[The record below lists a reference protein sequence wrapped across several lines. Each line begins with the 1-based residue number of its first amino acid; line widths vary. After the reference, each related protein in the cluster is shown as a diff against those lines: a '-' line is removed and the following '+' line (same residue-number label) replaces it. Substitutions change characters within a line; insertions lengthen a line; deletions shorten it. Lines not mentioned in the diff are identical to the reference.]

1 MADSTSEFNTTSS
14 NNTGDGLSGET
25 SGNEMIGAAE
35 FQDPIGSSTN
45 PTVANL
51 MGEFGGNMLQRLNGA
66 KGRGDLVMAFGV
78 VMILVILIIPMPT
91 WMLDISL
98 AFSITFSV
106 MVLMTVIF
114 LNKPL
119 EFNAFPTVLLLA
131 TLIRLSLNLASTR
144 LILSNGHEGTGAA
157 GKVIEAFGG
166 FVMAG
171 NFVIGIIVFA
181 ILVIVNFVVITKG
194 SGRIAEVAARFT
206 LDAMPGKQMAI
217 DADLSS
223 GLIDEDEARTRRTE
237 LEEESSFFGAMDGAA
252 KFVRGDAMAGII
264 ITFINVIGGIIIGVA
279 QNDMAFADAAD
290 SYTRLT
296 VGDGLVS
303 QIPALIVSTAA
314 GMLVTKGGVKG
325 SIDKAVFGQ
334 LSAQPKSLAMVSFL
348 LFCFVAVPG
357 IPALPFLILA
367 SATGIIALIL
377 YQNAKRTAISKAEQ
391 VDAELAGVPT
401 LAEEPISQVLK
412 IDFLRLEL
420 GYGLLQLINEGQ
432 EGQRLTDQIKA
443 LRRQMAIEMGFV
455 MPAVRIQ
462 DNMQLAA
469 NNYIVRVKEIDA
481 GKGDL
486 RPNMLLV
493 MDPRGEDITLSGET
507 TTEPTFGLPAT
518 WIEESGREEA
528 LFKGYTV
535 VDTPTVI
542 TTHLTEIIKDNMSDL
557 LSYAETQKLLDE
569 LDKDHQKLI
578 ADIIPAQISVGGI
591 QRTLQNLL
599 QERISI
605 RDLPTIL
612 EGISEACIQSRNI
625 GLITEHVRSR
635 LARQISDSNTDN
647 DGIILMVTLSPEWE
661 QTFVEALVGAGEEKQ
676 LSMAPSRLQEFIS
689 SVRQTFERHAMMGEM
704 PILLTSPPIRPF
716 VRSIVERFRPSTI
729 IMSQNE
735 IHPKAKIS
743 LTYQK
748 KNLSNVRNILETK

>member
-1 MADSTSEFNTTSS
+1 MADTTSEFNLTS
-14 NNTGDGLSGET
+14 NNNPEESSSENNSGGEVI
-25 SGNEMIGAAE
+25 NAIEN
-35 FQDPIGSSTN
+35 QDQSKPAKTLNTTN
-45 PTVANL
+45 AINAFGQNMLRQL
-51 MGEFGGNMLQRLNGA
+51 MGS
-66 KGRGDLVMAFGV
+66 KSRGDLVMALGV
-78 VMILVILIIPMPT
+78 VSILVILIIPMPT

-106 MVLMTVIF
+106 MILMTVIF
-114 LNKPL
+114 INKPL

-144 LILSNGHEGTGAA
+144 LILSDGHEGTGAA

-223 GLIDEDEARTRRTE
+223 GLIDEDEARTRRAE

-279 QNDMAFADAAD
+279 QNDMAFVDAAD

-325 SIDKAVFGQ
+325 SIEKAVFGQ
-334 LSAQPKSLAMVSFL
+334 LSAKPKSVGMVSFL

-367 SATGIIALIL
+367 TITGLIAFVL
-377 YQNAKRTAISKAEQ
+377 QRKAQQTAKNNAEQ
-391 VDAELAGVPT
+391 AEAELADSPT

-481 GKGDL
+481 GNGDL

-493 MDPRGEDITLSGET
+493 MDPRGEEITLTGET

-528 LFKGYTV
+528 LFRGYTV

-578 ADIIPAQISVGGI
+578 ADIVPAQISVGGI

-635 LARQISDSNTDN
+635 LARQISDSNTDSE
-647 DGIILMVTLSPEWE
+647 GIIQMITLSPEWE
-661 QTFVEALVGAGEEKQ
+661 QTFVEALVGTGEEKQ

-689 SVRQTFERHAMMGEM
+689 AIRQTFERHAMMGEM

-735 IHPKAKIS
+735 IHPKAKIK
-743 LTYQK
+743 TVGQ
-748 KNLSNVRNILETK
+748 V

>member
-1 MADSTSEFNTTSS
+1 MADSTSEFDVTS
-14 NNTGDGLSGET
+14 NNNPEEGLPKDIS
-25 SGNEMIGAAE
+25 SNEMIDATE
-35 FQDPIGSSTN
+35 FQGIPDSSATLTATNAIGTFSQ
-45 PTVANL
+45 NL
-51 MGEFGGNMLQRLNGA
+51 LQRLIDS
-66 KGRGDLVMAFGV
+66 KGRGDLFMAIGV
-78 VMILVILIIPMPT
+78 VMILVILIIPVPT
-91 WMLDISL
+91 WMLDIGL
-98 AFSITFSV
+98 AFSISFSV
-106 MVLMTVIF
+106 MILMTVIF

-119 EFNAFPTVLLLA
+119 EFNAFPTILLLA

-144 LILSNGHEGTGAA
+144 LILSNGHEGTNAA
-157 GKVIEAFGG
+157 GRVIEAFGG
-166 FVMAG
+166 FVMGG

-264 ITFINVIGGIIIGVA
+264 ITFINVLGGIIIGVA
-279 QNDMAFADAAD
+279 QNDMAFVDAAD

-314 GMLVTKGGVKG
+314 GMLVAKGGVKG
-325 SIDKAVFGQ
+325 SMEKAVFGQ
-334 LSAQPKSLAMVSFL
+334 LSAKPKSVGMVSFL

-367 SATGIIALIL
+367 TATGTIAFIL
-377 YQNAKRTAISKAEQ
+377 HLNARKIAISKAEQ
-391 VDAELAGVPT
+391 VEAELADAPS

-432 EGQRLTDQIKA
+432 DGQRLTDQIKA

-493 MDPRGEDITLSGET
+493 MDPRGEEITLTGET

-528 LFKGYTV
+528 LFRGYTV

-578 ADIIPAQISVGGI
+578 ADIVPAQISVGGI

-635 LARQISDSNTDN
+635 LARQISDSNTDSE
-647 DGIILMVTLSPEWE
+647 GVILMVTLSPEWE

-689 SVRQTFERHAMMGEM
+689 AVRQTFERHAMMGEM

-735 IHPKAKIS
+735 IHPKAKIK
-743 LTYQK
+743 TVGQ
-748 KNLSNVRNILETK
+748 V

>member
-51 MGEFGGNMLQRLNGA
+51 MGEFGGNMLQRLKGA

-735 IHPKAKIS
+735 IHPKAKIK
-743 LTYQK
+743 TVGQ
-748 KNLSNVRNILETK
+748 V

>member
-1 MADSTSEFNTTSS
+1 MADTTSEFNLTS
-14 NNTGDGLSGET
+14 NNNPEESSSENNSGGEVI
-25 SGNEMIGAAE
+25 NAIEN
-35 FQDPIGSSTN
+35 QDQSKPAKTLNTTN
-45 PTVANL
+45 AINAFGQNMLRQL
-51 MGEFGGNMLQRLNGA
+51 MGS
-66 KGRGDLVMAFGV
+66 KSRGDLVMALGV
-78 VMILVILIIPMPT
+78 VSILVILIIPMPT

-106 MVLMTVIF
+106 MILMTVIF
-114 LNKPL
+114 INKPL

-144 LILSNGHEGTGAA
+144 LILSDGHEGTGAA

-223 GLIDEDEARTRRTE
+223 GLIDEDEARTRRAE

-279 QNDMAFADAAD
+279 QNDMAFVDAAD

-325 SIDKAVFGQ
+325 SIEKAVFGQ
-334 LSAQPKSLAMVSFL
+334 LSAKPKSVGMVSFL

-367 SATGIIALIL
+367 TITGLIAFVL
-377 YQNAKRTAISKAEQ
+377 QRKTQQTAKNNAEQ
-391 VDAELAGVPT
+391 AEAELADSPT

-481 GKGDL
+481 GNGDL

-493 MDPRGEDITLSGET
+493 MDPRGEEITLTGET

-528 LFKGYTV
+528 LFRGYTV

-578 ADIIPAQISVGGI
+578 ADIVPAQISVGGI

-635 LARQISDSNTDN
+635 LARQISDSNTDSE
-647 DGIILMVTLSPEWE
+647 GIIQMITLSPEWE
-661 QTFVEALVGAGEEKQ
+661 QTFVEALVGTGEEKQ

-689 SVRQTFERHAMMGEM
+689 AIRQTFERHAMMGEM

-735 IHPKAKIS
+735 IHPKAKIK
-743 LTYQK
+743 TVGQ
-748 KNLSNVRNILETK
+748 V